1 MNIVF
6 MGTPDFA
13 VPVLEQLFKDGYT
26 VKAVVTQPDRPKGRK
41 KVLTPPP
48 VKVKA
53 EEYGVPV
60 LQPEKVR
67 TPEAVQAILDYE
79 PDLIVT
85 CAYGQ
90 ILPESLLKEPKL
102 GCINVHA
109 SLLPEYRGGAPIHH
123 AIMDGKDETG
133 ITIMYMVK
141 ALDAGDMLTQV
152 RVAIGPEDTVGTMH
166 DKLSLAGASLL
177 SETLP
182 KLIKGELT
190 PIPQDPDQ
198 VTYAPTIQRE
208 DERIDWSKPAQ
219 QIVNQIRGMNPFP
232 VASTVYKGQNMKL
245 WRAEVSNRTAAGEPG
260 VIIGLEED
268 GILVKT
274 AGETAVKL
282 TELQPAGK
290 KRLTAQ
296 QYLLGADMK
305 EGDRF
310 GEANATDDN

>member
-1 MNIVF
+1 MNVVF

-13 VPVLEQLFKDGYT
+13 VPVLEQLFLDGYS

-41 KVLTPPP
+41 KILTPPP
-48 VKVKA
+48 VKVCA
-53 EEYGVPV
+53 LAHQVPV

-67 TPEAVQAILDYE
+67 TEEAVAEILSYE

-90 ILPESLLKEPKL
+90 ILPESLLKVPSL

-123 AIMDGKDETG
+123 AIIDGKTETG

-141 ALDAGDMLTQV
+141 ALDAGDMLSQV
-152 RVAIGPEDTVGTMH
+152 KLPILPEDTVGTMH
-166 DKLSLAGASLL
+166 DRLSVAGAALL

-182 KLIKGELT
+182 KLINGELT
-190 PIPQDPDQ
+190 AIPQDPDK

-208 DERIDWSKPAQ
+208 DEVVDWSQPAEA
-219 QIVNQIRGMNPFP
+219 IVNHIRGLNPFP
-232 VASTVYKGQNMKL
+232 VAFTTYFGQTVKL
-245 WRAEVSNRTAAGEPG
+245 WKAIKVPGKETAVPG
-260 VIIGLEED
+260 TIIKLEED
-268 GILVKT
+268 GIYVQSGS
-274 AGETAVKL
+274 AEAVNIL
-282 TELQPAGK
+282 ELQPAGK
-290 KRLTAQ
+290 KRLTAK
-296 QYLLGADMK
+296 QYLLGSDMK

-310 GEANATDDN
+310 GETS